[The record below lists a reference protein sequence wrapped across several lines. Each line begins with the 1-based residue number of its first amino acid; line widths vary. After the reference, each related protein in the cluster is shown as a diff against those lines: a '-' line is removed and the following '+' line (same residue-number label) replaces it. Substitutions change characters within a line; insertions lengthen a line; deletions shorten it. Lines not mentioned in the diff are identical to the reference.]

1 MWGVSQPQSPIS
13 NHFPSPPYQ
22 NQNRRPNWQMKSQ
35 LNKPLP
41 NHSSPSSH
49 GQPLNSETVI

>member
-22 NQNRRPNWQMKSQ
+22 NRRPNLQPQ
-35 LNKPLP
+35 THRYINIG
-41 NHSSPSSH
+41 N
-49 GQPLNSETVI
+49 GQQPLNSETVI